1 MAMMFHCLVM
11 PHLCILSSVE
21 EHFGYFYFLAV
32 GNNVTMNTSFCV
44 DVCFH
49 FSWVYTWVID
59 WSYNNDV
66 KAFEELLD
74 CFLKWLPHFIFPGA
88 MYEGSN
94 FLTFLPI
101 LVIIIFIITILWV
114 WSGISLWVF
123 GFFWLCPWHAGSWAR
138 DWNQAI
144 AITKATAV
152 THQIL
157 SILNLEGIPHCGV
170 FLVLFLP
177 FVLLGPHLQHV
188 EVPRLGVQ
196 LEL

>member
-1 MAMMFHCLVM
+1 M

-114 WSGISLWVF
+114 
-123 GFFWLCPWHAGSWAR
+123 
-138 DWNQAI
+138 
-144 AITKATAV
+144 
-152 THQIL
+152 
-157 SILNLEGIPHCGV
+157 
-170 FLVLFLP
+170 
-177 FVLLGPHLQHV
+177 
-188 EVPRLGVQ
+188 
-196 LEL
+196 